1 MAKLITNHDP
11 YHIHKILGV
20 LVLLNYLYRSY
31 LLVVYGSCFPEDIE
45 KKWMSVA
52 SVVCHGLLSWSS
64 LLLPLPKKRNF
75 SSPMIWPEFRWHS
88 ITFATRHIIAT
99 VLNLLKAWPESLWGN
114 ALARACLML
123 GTIHAASFITD
134 KFGCRERRTTN
145 AMPYP
150 RSVTSRQQTTVKLF
164 YTLAQFGATANCL
177 FDDPSHTFAPLL
189 AIQAAPLLMTLVRKG
204 KASSFTY
211 HRVYALSLVG
221 GYVAM
226 FLRWYGHLSRHQYA
240 PIVFNIVILS
250 FPSSKIRRKTSSR
263 NVWIINIILACLI
276 YPTYL
281 QPLVETHMIPPILSN
296 PIIFKKFIHFFVFIL
311 MIRRTYEIRPLFVS
325 EDWKVQMSLTNP
337 SKTIPVDSSSKKVF

>member
-20 LVLLNYLYRSY
+20 LVLLNYVYRSY

-52 SVVCHGLLSWSS
+52 SVLCHGLLSWSS

-88 ITFATRHIIAT
+88 ITFATRHVIVT

-114 ALARACLML
+114 AFARACLML
-123 GTIHAASFITD
+123 GTIHAASIITD
-134 KFGCRERRTTN
+134 KFGCREKRTTN

-150 RSVTSRQQTTVKLF
+150 KSVTNRQQSAVKLF

-177 FDDPSHTFAPLL
+177 FDDPNHSFAPLL

-211 HRVYALSLVG
+211 HRVYALSLVA
-221 GYVAM
+221 GYVAL
-226 FLRWYGHLSRHQYA
+226 FLRWFTHISHHQYA
-240 PIVFNIVILS
+240 PIVQNIVILA
-250 FPSSKIRRKTSSR
+250 FPSSKIRRKTSAR
-263 NVWIINIILACLI
+263 NVWIINIILARLI
-276 YPTYL
+276 YPTYI
-281 QPLVETHMIPPILSN
+281 QPLVETHIIPQALSH
-296 PIIFKKFIHFFVFIL
+296 PTIFKNFIQLFVLGL
-311 MIRRTYEIRPLFVS
+311 MIRRVYEIGPLFVS
-325 EDWKVQMSLTNP
+325 EDWKVQMSMTSR
-337 SKTIPVDSSSKKVF
+337 SKTIPVDSSSRKVA